1 MLKGKQNVVD
11 LGKDTYLC
19 SLSFLFTRNK
29 TFGKKNIGKN
39 KKETTK
45 NKKATKNDRKI

>member
-19 SLSFLFTRNK
+19 SLSFLSTKKK

-39 KKETTK
+39 KKATTK
-45 NKKATKNDRKI
+45 NNGKI